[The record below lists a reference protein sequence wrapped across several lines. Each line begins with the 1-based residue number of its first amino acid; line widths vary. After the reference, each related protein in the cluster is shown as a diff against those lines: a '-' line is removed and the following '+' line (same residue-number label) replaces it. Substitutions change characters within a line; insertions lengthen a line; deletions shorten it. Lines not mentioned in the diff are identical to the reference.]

1 MSSKIIKMKKTY
13 QVAVM
18 KVKICLIVKVRII
31 LKNKW
36 MKIWIK
42 LRNLNIY
49 QIFLNLKIKMIV
61 NNKTTMVY
69 LEINHIYLLNLVEL
83 GDLKL

>member
-18 KVKICLIVKVRII
+18 KAKICLIVKVRII

-49 QIFLNLKIKMIV
+49 QIFLNLKIKMTV